1 MKYYTL
7 KPNQGESLHVIL
19 GSSDMDTYAAFE
31 ALYILALQGGITEID
46 RYSNSLPDKFINLWN
61 TMSLAQAEIINF
73 TTL

>member
-31 ALYILALQGGITEID
+31 ALYILTLHGGITEID
-46 RYSNSLPDKFINLWN
+46 RYSTSLPDEFINLWN
-61 TMSLAQAEIINF
+61 SISLAQVEIINF
-73 TTL
+73 TTI